1 MKPSGDFAALEGL
14 ELGAYQWIAT
24 ADEDFEP
31 FALTEL
37 AAVDPGGVARRLAPG
52 LFLVDGARS
61 FVEVV
66 AAWAVA
72 PPIFVRHI
80 CPVQATVRLRGDVP
94 DLAVLDA
101 TVAAEIA
108 PYLGTGAS
116 FSVQTRIFGT
126 QELKPFDVNQ
136 LLAARIEEMTGLL
149 LDVRAPE
156 QVLSV
161 VIVAEGNGP
170 VAYVGASATA
180 HNLSDWAGGVRRF
193 AREEGQISRAEF
205 KLLEALEV
213 FGLELAPRGSVLDLG
228 AAPGG
233 WTRVLR
239 GLEQY
244 VTAVDPA
251 ELDARL
257 TGDRGVRHKRITAE
271 SYLAQG
277 PDMFDAIVND
287 MRQDA
292 RDSARLMVAYAPYL
306 YPHGWALMTVKLPA
320 VKRRAIVDQ
329 ALAILRTGFEIA
341 GARQLFHNRSEIT
354 VVLRPRR

>member
-1 MKPSGDFAALEGL
+1 MRLPADFAALEGL
-14 ELGAYQWIAT
+14 ESAAYQWIAT
-24 ADEDFEP
+24 ADEDFVAE
-31 FALTEL
+31 ALSELVSIDRGGQTRHL
-37 AAVDPGGVARRLAPG
+37 AAGVILI
-52 LFLVDGARS
+52 DGTRS
-61 FVEVV
+61 FAEIAEEW
-66 AAWAVA
+66 AAA

-80 CPVQATVRLRGDVP
+80 CPVQAAVRLPAVA
-94 DLAVLDA
+94 DLALLET
-101 TVAAEIA
+101 TVATEIA
-108 PYLGTGAS
+108 PYLAAGAP
-116 FSVQTRIFGT
+116 FSVQTRVFGAP
-126 QELKPFDVNQ
+126 EIKPFDINQ
-136 LLAARIEEMTGLL
+136 RLSVRIGEMTGLV

-156 QVLSV
+156 QVISV
-161 VIVAEGNGP
+161 VVVADEGGLL
-170 VAYVGASATA
+170 AYAGASATA

-213 FGLELAPRGSVLDLG
+213 FGLQLTPRGHVLDLG

-239 GLEQY
+239 RLEQY

-257 TGDRGVRHKRITAE
+257 AGDRGVRHKRMTAE
-271 SYLAQG
+271 RYLADG
-277 PDMFDAIVND
+277 PDTFDAIVND

-306 YPHGWALMTVKLPA
+306 YPHGWALMTLKLPA
-320 VKRRAIVDQ
+320 VKRRAILEQ
-329 ALAILRTGFEIA
+329 ALAVLRDSYTIA

-354 VVLRPRR
+354 VLLRPRE